1 MAAPTGAFVLK
12 NSSITIATVEYANQ
26 ITKARLVA
34 DTPVQTVRT
43 LVPDGQVSDT
53 DSALWTFE
61 LSFLQ
66 INSTGGLALALR
78 TASPGTQMAVVYTPA
93 LGTGNAKMTFTMV
106 SLPPPFG
113 GDQGQYMVAEMTF
126 AVIGQPVASVVP

>member
-12 NSSITIATVEYANQ
+12 DSSLTIATVEYANQ
-26 ITKARLVA
+26 CTKAQLIA

-53 DSALWTFE
+53 DSALWTFA

-66 INSTGGLALALR
+66 INSAGGLAKALR
-78 TASPGTQMAVVYTPA
+78 TASPGTQMAVVYTPKT
-93 LGTGNAKMTFTMV
+93 GTGQDKATFTMV
-106 SLPPPFG
+106 ALPPPFG
-113 GDQGQYMVAEMTF
+113 GDQGQYMIAEMVF
-126 AVIGQPVASVVP
+126 AVIGQPVFATVP